1 MGFWSTSL
9 YGNDISLDVKD
20 KYSSLLSKG
29 LSKEDAYKEMLE
41 AFSECLLTE
50 DAPIFWFAFA
60 DQMWEYGLLE
70 DEVKHKTLNY
80 ISEYAFLEEFET
92 LREKRL
98 WQNTLHKL
106 KEKLE
111 QPNQG
116 HKKIVI
122 EIPFKRTVWEI
133 GDYYAYEF
141 HKKYSKQIGL
151 NSKFI
156 VIQKIGESYYGDSM
170 YDYNIVQVFNK
181 VFDYIP
187 ELHEV
192 NDLPILPLSIK
203 FDFYDSPNITKR
215 QKEIMEQNIRESL
228 QGDLHYFTIN
238 EYKEKYFHFIG
249 NNRNKLPKVRY
260 NVNGYLEFRTLE
272 KDLCEYYTS
281 WNQMNIN
288 ILIK

>member
-9 YGNDISLDVKD
+9 YSNDISLDVKD
-20 KYSSLLSKG
+20 KYDSLLLKG

-50 DAPIFWFAFA
+50 DAPIFWMSFA
-60 DQMWEYGLLE
+60 DRMWEYGLLE
-70 DEVKHKTLNY
+70 DEIKQKALNY

-98 WQNTLHKL
+98 WQNTLQKL

-170 YDYNIVQVFNK
+170 FKYNITQVFNK
-181 VFDYIP
+181 VFEYIP
-187 ELHEV
+187 QLHEV

-228 QGDLHYFTIN
+228 QGDLHYSKIN
-238 EYKEKYFHFIG
+238 EYKDKDFHFIG
-249 NNRNKLPKVRY
+249 NTYNKIPKVRKKM
-260 NVNGYLEFRTLE
+260 NSYLEFRTLE

-281 WNQMNIN
+281 WNSHDKSTQ
-288 ILIK
+288 